1 MGRFGVSEGLLLLLL
16 QGLAIMQVLY
26 PRGFRWARILL
37 VTMVSYFAAFVAHI
51 IGFMLLPDN
60 APLLLRRPVIALIW
74 FAASSLACLPFLRG
88 ERALVLRCGIFCTMA
103 YLLFAFAFD
112 YIKPAPIA

>member
-1 MGRFGVSEGLLLLLL
+1 MLLVM

-26 PRGFRWARILL
+26 PRGYRWARIALI
-37 VTMVSYFAAFVAHI
+37 TITSYFAAFVAHI
-51 IGFMLLPDN
+51 IGFMLLPD
-60 APLLLRRPVIALIW
+60 AASLTLRRPVIAAIW
-74 FAASSLACLPFLRG
+74 FAASFLACLPFLKG
-88 ERALVLRCGIFCTMA
+88 ERALALRCGIYCCIA